1 MASEKDGSK
10 IFIDYLGLAS
20 NLYNLMLDKLIV
32 GMIATSPNRA
42 YLASRL
48 RHSAQ
53 ILLCMTSDTLKT
65 LSEMR
70 LMKR

>member
-20 NLYNLMLDKLIV
+20 NLYNFMLDKLIV

-42 YLASRL
+42 SQATVL
-48 RHSAQ
+48 RTFGTPPKFPFGGLQ
-53 ILLCMTSDTLKT
+53 IR
-65 LSEMR
+65 SER
-70 LMKR
+70 